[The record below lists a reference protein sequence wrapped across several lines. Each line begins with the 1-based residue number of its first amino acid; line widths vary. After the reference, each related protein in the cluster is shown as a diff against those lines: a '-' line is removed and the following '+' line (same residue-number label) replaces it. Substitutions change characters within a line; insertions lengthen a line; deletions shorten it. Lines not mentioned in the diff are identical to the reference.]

1 MLPVYD
7 TEGHRVDQPCA
18 VLVVVDGKGLYGD
31 IRMDRLEGRFTD
43 SMRIKDGDNTVN
55 LAPPKETVAPGD
67 ATGSAA
73 CVLLTALTALQHPM
87 IHASIAS
94 LKFGW

>member
-1 MLPVYD
+1 M
-7 TEGHRVDQPCA
+7 ECWM
-18 VLVVVDGKGLYGD
+18 
-31 IRMDRLEGRFTD
+31 ITD

-73 CVLLTALTALQHPM
+73 CVLLTAQQHPI
-87 IHASIAS
+87 IHASICVAGEFMS
-94 LKFGW
+94 QEILNKHTWRMLFNV

>member
-1 MLPVYD
+1 MLPVYGK
-7 TEGHRVDQPCA
+7 EGHRTDQPCA
-18 VLVVVDGKGLYGD
+18 VLVAVDGKRVLCVG
-31 IRMDRLEGRFTD
+31 IRMECWMITD

-73 CVLLTALTALQHPM
+73 CVLLTAQQHPI

-94 LKFGW
+94 LKCGW